1 METISHPVEYW
12 SPALHR
18 DALEHSQHG
27 QDDVVEGGDSV
38 VGSLPLL
45 QADRL
50 VGPDD
55 NEAVNGRKD
64 GAQC

>member
-27 QDDVVEGGDSV
+27 QDDVVEGGDAV

-45 QADRL
+45 QADGL
-50 VGPDD
+50 VGS
-55 NEAVNGRKD
+55 EK
-64 GAQC
+64 